1 MPKNYCPYE
10 PDSLSEEQYK
20 HFFIRFLQSHHRR
33 DICCI
38 LAEDDVTQHFG
49 LVTNFMWILEADQ
62 KIGSILLAYPE
73 ELFQLFDEG
82 LVAVQKKFL
91 DAHKAGIPVEDQPL
105 PKEFERSYDEANS
118 SHSNS
123 SSGDGD
129 GDGIDDSSEQC
140 ASTSLMSK
148 RRRGGGGGREENED
162 EEEEEEGAVNT
173 GRSGG
178 GGIEGGGGGGGER
191 ISGGGRLSTQEMRA
205 LFQRNREWS
214 VKDNVHVRIDSLH
227 MCPEICLGS
236 GLPLSSDV
244 GKFLEVQGTV
254 IRTGHTRMFE
264 YQRTYRCDKCGCTTT
279 LTAAIETA
287 YQFEVPLMC
296 NMRKQQQQ
304 QQRRSGSGGGRGR
317 GRGRGGSGG
326 GSGSGGR
333 GCSGMVRPVESL
345 SVFRDMQEIR
355 IQEHVNKVGVGSI
368 PRQVSVIL
376 LDDLVDHC
384 QAGDT
389 VMVIGEVRTRW
400 NKERPGERCEVE
412 IVVVA
417 NNVRTDNDEKRS
429 SALTDDLRLEF
440 AHYWEHHRTSPLAG
454 RDNILRSI
462 CPTIYGLYLVKLA
475 VALVLIGGVERH
487 GAGGMHIRG
496 QCHLLLVGEPGTGK
510 SQFLKYASK
519 LGSRHVLATGGG
531 TSSAGLTVAASKEPG
546 GEWVLE
552 AGALVLADGGVCCID
567 EFSSVKTQDKA
578 TIHEAMEQQTISV
591 AKAGI
596 VCRLHTRTA
605 VLAATNAKGRY
616 DTSQSLSVNV
626 ALASPLLSRFDMV
639 LLLLDTHN
647 PEWDEKVASFIL
659 SGRTDASQ
667 TASIW
672 PIEKLQSYICT
683 SKKHTRT

>member
-10 PDSLSEEQYK
+10 PDSLSVEQYK
-20 HFFIRFLQSHHRR
+20 RFFTRYLQRHHRR

-38 LAEDDVTQHFG
+38 LAEDDTTQHFG

-73 ELFQLFDEG
+73 ELFPLFEEG
-82 LVAVQKKFL
+82 LVAVQRKFL
-91 DAHKAGIPVEDQPL
+91 AAHKAGLPVEDHPL
-105 PKEFERSYDEANS
+105 PKEFDRAYDEANS
-118 SHSNS
+118 SAAGDDDNDDG
-123 SSGDGD
+123 SSGNNNASSRVLLSRNAHSLSAEDSDDNSEGN
-129 GDGIDDSSEQC
+129 DDSNENGGKDDDDDDDES
-140 ASTSLMSK
+140 AISTS
-148 RRRGGGGGREENED
+148 RGANE
-162 EEEEEEGAVNT
+162 
-173 GRSGG
+173 SGP
-178 GGIEGGGGGGGER
+178 
-191 ISGGGRLSTQEMRA
+191 SNGRLSTQEMRA
-205 LFQRNREWS
+205 LFQRSREWA
-214 VKDNVHVRIDSLH
+214 VKENVHVRIDSLH
-227 MCPEICLGS
+227 MCPEICLVS

-244 GKFLEVQGTV
+244 GKFLEIQGTV

-264 YQRTYRCDKCGCTTT
+264 YQRTYCCNKCGKTTT
-279 LTAAIETA
+279 LTANVETA

-296 NMRKQQQQ
+296 SMRKQA
-304 QQRRSGSGGGRGR
+304 GGGGKFK
-317 GRGRGGSGG
+317 RGG
-326 GSGSGGR
+326 
-333 GCSGMVRPVESL
+333 CNGMVKPVESL

-389 VMVIGEVRTRW
+389 VMVIGEVHTRW

-440 AHYWEHHRTSPLAG
+440 ARYWEEQHRATPLAG
-454 RDNILRSI
+454 RDTILRSI

-475 VALVLIGGVERH
+475 VALVLIGGVERN

-519 LGSRHVLATGGG
+519 LGSRHLLATGGG
-531 TSSAGLTVAASKEPG
+531 TSSAGLTVAASKEAG

-616 DTSQSLSVNV
+616 DTTQSLSVNV

-659 SGRTDASQ
+659 SGRSDGSQ
-667 TASIW
+667 AASIW
-672 PIEKLQSYICT
+672 PIEKLQSYIC
-683 SKKHTRT
+683 K